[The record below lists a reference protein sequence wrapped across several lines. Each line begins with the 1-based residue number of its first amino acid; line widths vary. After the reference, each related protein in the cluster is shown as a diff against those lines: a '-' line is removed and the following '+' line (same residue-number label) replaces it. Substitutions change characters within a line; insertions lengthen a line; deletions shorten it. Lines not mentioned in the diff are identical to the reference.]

1 MFAVKE
7 IIMTK
12 ILVPIYFSK
21 SSDNAIEYA
30 IGLAIFLAADIILLH
45 VESIY
50 LYNLDST
57 ILTNT
62 IEDKVEKSRNILKEK
77 AAKIRIENINV
88 SNVEYHVEA
97 GSVEK
102 TISDYITNYRI
113 DFVVMSISEP
123 KTSPAKQLF
132 GSTVL
137 PISKNSTVLPISK
150 NSEAP
155 VFVIP
160 ENYKYKKIQTIAY
173 ASEYSSD
180 IKQHNSLF
188 QIRFLNKLFDSK
200 LNVLH
205 VIPQN
210 HVLNAIETEAD
221 LYVEETLENTNH
233 KTFILSEN
241 KASNALLDFVTKH
254 EIDLMVVEPKKHS
267 FFHKLFYPST
277 TKELAFKSPV
287 PVMTIKS

>member
-1 MFAVKE
+1 M
-7 IIMTK
+7 
-12 ILVPIYFSK
+12 
-21 SSDNAIEYA
+21 
-30 IGLAIFLAADIILLH
+30 
-45 VESIY
+45 SI
-50 LYNLDST
+50 
-57 ILTNT
+57 
-62 IEDKVEKSRNILKEK
+62 
-77 AAKIRIENINV
+77 

-97 GSVEK
+97 GNVEK

-123 KTSPAKQLF
+123 KTSRAKQLF
-132 GSTVL
+132 GS
-137 PISKNSTVLPISK
+137 KVLPISK

-160 ENYKYKKIQTIAY
+160 EDYQYKKIQTIAY

-180 IKQHNSLF
+180 IKQYNSLF
-188 QIRFLNKLFDSK
+188 QIKFLNKLFNSN

-205 VIPQN
+205 VIPPN
-210 HVLNAIETEAD
+210 HLLNAIETEAD

-241 KASNALLDFVTKH
+241 KASNELLDFVTKH
-254 EIDLMVVEPKKHS
+254 EIDLMVVEAKKHS

-277 TKELAFKSPV
+277 TKEVAFKSPV
-287 PVMTIKS
+287 PVLTIKS